1 MPNLIPLSAID
12 SWAICMEIGE
22 RLRNVL
28 PVDHSRLPAQIE
40 DRLNRLRELDGE
52 QSPSIIPPMPA
63 RIFKLSI
70 EGGFPLD
77 RFQLAACGGRRRDR
91 PLHARRRHGEFAD
104 ADPRW
109 LGLIHHQGSDPPAE
123 QRRGTTTTNIL

>member
-12 SWAICMEIGE
+12 SWAIYKEIGE

-52 QSPSIIPPMPA
+52 QLPSIIPPM
-63 RIFKLSI
+63 
-70 EGGFPLD
+70 
-77 RFQLAACGGRRRDR
+77 
-91 PLHARRRHGEFAD
+91 
-104 ADPRW
+104 DPRRF
-109 LGLIHHQGSDPPAE
+109 E
-123 QRRGTTTTNIL
+123 